1 MQAKEFINYIKNP
14 NSLEK
19 NSVKELQK
27 LVNDFPYFQSAHLL
41 LSLASKKWDASVY
54 QKSLKKTA
62 IVVTNR
68 SHLFNLIQQ
77 FEISNTVI
85 EDSDHQKL
93 VVEEVLEPIDSTKEL
108 NILKATE
115 LLIENSDSE
124 ISETEFQQKTKPNA
138 EEVLENEIAKQ
149 VVSAIVEKQMFNLSD
164 TQLVFNQNKEPEN
177 FTDWLRLIQK
187 SNKQL
192 SAENI
197 LEKNIN
203 SKDIYN
209 HIKTRL
215 EKSKII
221 TQESALNKKLKNLAL
236 IDKIIE
242 KSPGQIKIKDDQKFY
257 SPEQNAKESL
267 LENEHLVSETLAKI
281 YALQG
286 SVNKAVRA
294 YEILSLKF
302 PQKSAYFASLIQK
315 LKNN

>member
-85 EDSDHQKL
+85 EDSDHQRL

-149 VVSAIVEKQMFNLSD
+149 VVGAIVEKQMLNLSD

-197 LEKNIN
+197 LDTNTDN
-203 SKDIYN
+203 NTD
-209 HIKTRL
+209 IKTRL

-242 KSPGQIKIKDDQKFY
+242 NSPGQIKIKDDQKFY
-257 SPEQNAKESL
+257 SPEHNAKESL

>member
-19 NSVKELQK
+19 NSVKDLQK

-68 SHLFNLIQQ
+68 SHLFNLIQKVD
-77 FEISNTVI
+77 ISNIVI

-149 VVSAIVEKQMFNLSD
+149 LVGAIVEKQMFNLSD
-164 TQLVFNQNKEPEN
+164 TQLLFKQNKEPET

-197 LEKNIN
+197 LDTNIEN
-203 SKDIYN
+203 NTD
-209 HIKTRL
+209 IKTRL
-215 EKSKII
+215 EKGKII
-221 TQESALNKKLKNLAL
+221 TQESALSKKLKNLAL

-242 KSPGQIKIKDDQKFY
+242 NSPGQIKIKDDQKFY
-257 SPEQNAKESL
+257 SPEHNAKESL

>member
-124 ISETEFQQKTKPNA
+124 ILETGIQQKTKPNA
-138 EEVLENEIAKQ
+138 EDVLENEIAKQ
-149 VVSAIVEKQMFNLSD
+149 VVGAIVEKQMLNLSD

-197 LEKNIN
+197 LDTNTENN
-203 SKDIYN
+203 TD
-209 HIKTRL
+209 IKTRL

-242 KSPGQIKIKDDQKFY
+242 NSPGQIKIKDDQKFY
-257 SPEQNAKESL
+257 SPEHNAKESL

>member
-19 NSVKELQK
+19 NSVKDLQK

-85 EDSDHQKL
+85 EDFDHQKL

-124 ISETEFQQKTKPNA
+124 ITETEFQQKTKPNA

-149 VVSAIVEKQMFNLSD
+149 VVGAIVEKQMLNLSD

-197 LEKNIN
+197 LDIN
-203 SKDIYN
+203 TDN
-209 HIKTRL
+209 NTDIKTRL
-215 EKSKII
+215 EKGKII

-242 KSPGQIKIKDDQKFY
+242 NSPGQIKIKDDQKFY
-257 SPEQNAKESL
+257 SPEHNAKESL

>member
-19 NSVKELQK
+19 ESVKELQK

-68 SHLFNLIQQ
+68 SHLFNLIQKVD
-77 FEISNTVI
+77 ISNIVI

-124 ISETEFQQKTKPNA
+124 ILETGIQQKTKPNA
-138 EEVLENEIAKQ
+138 EDVLENEIAKQ
-149 VVSAIVEKQMFNLSD
+149 VVGAIVEKQMFNLSD
-164 TQLVFNQNKEPEN
+164 TQLLFKQNKEPET

-197 LEKNIN
+197 LDTNTENN
-203 SKDIYN
+203 TD
-209 HIKTRL
+209 IKTRL

-242 KSPGQIKIKDDQKFY
+242 NSPGQIKIKDDQKFY
-257 SPEQNAKESL
+257 SPEHNAKESL

>member
-77 FEISNTVI
+77 FEISNSVI
-85 EDSDHQKL
+85 EDFDHQKL

-124 ISETEFQQKTKPNA
+124 ILETGIQQKTKPNA
-138 EEVLENEIAKQ
+138 EDVLENEIAKQ
-149 VVSAIVEKQMFNLSD
+149 VVGAIVEKQMFNLSD
-164 TQLVFNQNKEPEN
+164 TQLLFKQNKEPET

-197 LEKNIN
+197 LEVNTEN
-203 SKDIYN
+203 NTD
-209 HIKTRL
+209 IKTRL
-215 EKSKII
+215 EKGKII

-242 KSPGQIKIKDDQKFY
+242 NSPGQIKIKDDQKFY
-257 SPEQNAKESL
+257 SPEHNAKESL

>member
-85 EDSDHQKL
+85 EDSYHQRL

-124 ISETEFQQKTKPNA
+124 ITETEFQQKTKPNA

-197 LEKNIN
+197 LDVNTENN
-203 SKDIYN
+203 TD
-209 HIKTRL
+209 IKTRL
-215 EKSKII
+215 EKGKII
-221 TQESALNKKLKNLAL
+221 NQESALNKKLKNLAL

>member
-124 ISETEFQQKTKPNA
+124 ISETGIQQKTKPNA
-138 EEVLENEIAKQ
+138 EDVLENEIAKQ
-149 VVSAIVEKQMFNLSD
+149 VVGAIVEKQMFNLSD
-164 TQLVFNQNKEPEN
+164 TQLVFKQNKEPEN

-197 LEKNIN
+197 LDTNTENN
-203 SKDIYN
+203 TD
-209 HIKTRL
+209 IKTRL

-242 KSPGQIKIKDDQKFY
+242 NSPGQIKIKDDQKFY
-257 SPEQNAKESL
+257 SPEHNAKESL

>member
-124 ISETEFQQKTKPNA
+124 ISETGIQQKTKPNA
-138 EEVLENEIAKQ
+138 EDVLENEIAKQ
-149 VVSAIVEKQMFNLSD
+149 VVGAIVEKQMFNLSD
-164 TQLVFNQNKEPEN
+164 TQLLFKQNKEPET

-197 LEKNIN
+197 LDTNTENN
-203 SKDIYN
+203 TD
-209 HIKTRL
+209 IKTRL
-215 EKSKII
+215 EKGKII

-242 KSPGQIKIKDDQKFY
+242 NSPGQIKIKDDQKFY
-257 SPEQNAKESL
+257 SPEHNAKESL

>member
-124 ISETEFQQKTKPNA
+124 ILETGIQQKTKPNA

-149 VVSAIVEKQMFNLSD
+149 VVGAIVEKQMLNLSD
-164 TQLVFNQNKEPEN
+164 TQLVFNQNKEPET

-197 LEKNIN
+197 LEVNTEN
-203 SKDIYN
+203 NTD
-209 HIKTRL
+209 IKTRL
-215 EKSKII
+215 EKGKII

-242 KSPGQIKIKDDQKFY
+242 NSPGQIKIKDDQKFY
-257 SPEQNAKESL
+257 SPEHNAKESL

>member
-85 EDSDHQKL
+85 EDSDHQRL

-149 VVSAIVEKQMFNLSD
+149 VVGAIVEKQMLNLSD

-197 LEKNIN
+197 LDIN
-203 SKDIYN
+203 TDN
-209 HIKTRL
+209 NTDIKTRL
-215 EKSKII
+215 EKGKII

-257 SPEQNAKESL
+257 SPEHNAKESL

>member
-19 NSVKELQK
+19 DSVKELQK

-77 FEISNTVI
+77 FDLSNSVI

-93 VVEEVLEPIDSTKEL
+93 AVEEVLEPVDSTKEL

-138 EEVLENEIAKQ
+138 EEVLESEIAKQ
-149 VVSAIVEKQMFNLSD
+149 VVSAIVEKQMNNLSD
-164 TQLVFNQNKEPEN
+164 TQLFVKQNKEPEN

-197 LEKNIN
+197 LDTNTENN
-203 SKDIYN
+203 TD
-209 HIKTRL
+209 IKTRL
-215 EKSKII
+215 EKGKII
-221 TQESALNKKLKNLAL
+221 NQESALNKKLKNLAL

-242 KSPGQIKIKDDQKFY
+242 NSPGQIKIKDDQKFY
-257 SPEQNAKESL
+257 SPEHNAKESL

>member
-124 ISETEFQQKTKPNA
+124 ITETEFQQKTKPNA

-149 VVSAIVEKQMFNLSD
+149 VVVAIVEKQMLNLSD

-197 LEKNIN
+197 LDIN
-203 SKDIYN
+203 TDN
-209 HIKTRL
+209 NTDIKTRL
-215 EKSKII
+215 EKGKII

-257 SPEQNAKESL
+257 SPEHNAKESL

>member
-1 MQAKEFINYIKNP
+1 MQAKKFINYIKNP

-19 NSVKELQK
+19 DSVKELQK

-85 EDSDHQKL
+85 EDSYHQKL

-115 LLIENSDSE
+115 LLMENSDSE
-124 ISETEFQQKTKPNA
+124 ITETEFQQKTKPNA

-164 TQLVFNQNKEPEN
+164 TQFLFKQNKEPET

-187 SNKQL
+187 SNKQI

-197 LEKNIN
+197 LDTNTE
-203 SKDIYN
+203 YN
-209 HIKTRL
+209 TDIKTRL
-215 EKSKII
+215 EKGKII
-221 TQESALNKKLKNLAL
+221 NQESALNKKLKNLAL

-242 KSPGQIKIKDDQKFY
+242 NSPGQIKIKDDQKFY
-257 SPEQNAKESL
+257 SPEHYAKESL

>member
-19 NSVKELQK
+19 DSVKELQK

-77 FEISNTVI
+77 FDLSNSVI
-85 EDSDHQKL
+85 DDSVNQKL
-93 VVEEVLEPIDSTKEL
+93 AVEEVLEPIDSTKEL

-138 EEVLENEIAKQ
+138 EEVLESEIAKQ
-149 VVSAIVEKQMFNLSD
+149 VVSAIVEKQMNNLYD
-164 TQLVFNQNKEPEN
+164 TQLLFKQNKEPEN

-197 LEKNIN
+197 LDTNTENN
-203 SKDIYN
+203 TD
-209 HIKTRL
+209 IKTRL
-215 EKSKII
+215 EKGKII
-221 TQESALNKKLKNLAL
+221 NQESALNKKLKNLAL

-242 KSPGQIKIKDDQKFY
+242 NSPGQIKIKDDQKFY
-257 SPEQNAKESL
+257 SPEHNAKESL

>member
-124 ISETEFQQKTKPNA
+124 ITETEFQQKTKPNA

-197 LEKNIN
+197 LDANTENN
-203 SKDIYN
+203 SD
-209 HIKTRL
+209 IKTRL
-215 EKSKII
+215 EKGKII
-221 TQESALNKKLKNLAL
+221 NQESALNKKLKNLAL

-242 KSPGQIKIKDDQKFY
+242 NSPGQIKIKDDQKFY
-257 SPEQNAKESL
+257 SPEHNAKESL

>member
-149 VVSAIVEKQMFNLSD
+149 VVGAIVEKQMLNLSD

-197 LEKNIN
+197 LDTNTDN
-203 SKDIYN
+203 NTD
-209 HIKTRL
+209 IKTRL

-242 KSPGQIKIKDDQKFY
+242 NSPGQIKIKDDQKFY
-257 SPEQNAKESL
+257 SPEHNAKESL

>member
-124 ISETEFQQKTKPNA
+124 ITETEFQQKTKPNA

-149 VVSAIVEKQMFNLSD
+149 VVGAIVEKQMLNLSD
-164 TQLVFNQNKEPEN
+164 TQLVFNQNKEPGN

-197 LEKNIN
+197 LDTNTENN
-203 SKDIYN
+203 TD
-209 HIKTRL
+209 IKTRL
-215 EKSKII
+215 EKGKII

-257 SPEQNAKESL
+257 SPEHNAKESL

>member
-77 FEISNTVI
+77 FEISNSVI
-85 EDSDHQKL
+85 EDSYHQKL

-124 ISETEFQQKTKPNA
+124 ITETEFQQKTKPNA

-197 LEKNIN
+197 LDVNTENN
-203 SKDIYN
+203 TD
-209 HIKTRL
+209 IKTRL
-215 EKSKII
+215 EKGKII
-221 TQESALNKKLKNLAL
+221 NQESALNKKLKNLAL

>member
-68 SHLFNLIQQ
+68 SHLFNLIQKVD
-77 FEISNTVI
+77 ISNIVI
-85 EDSDHQKL
+85 EDSNHQKL
-93 VVEEVLEPIDSTKEL
+93 VVEEVLEPTDSTKEL

-124 ISETEFQQKTKPNA
+124 IPETGIQQKTKPNA
-138 EEVLENEIAKQ
+138 EDVLENEIAKQ
-149 VVSAIVEKQMFNLSD
+149 VVGAIVEKQMFNLSD
-164 TQLVFNQNKEPEN
+164 TQLVFKQNKEPEN

-197 LEKNIN
+197 LDTNTENN
-203 SKDIYN
+203 TD
-209 HIKTRL
+209 IKTRL
-215 EKSKII
+215 EKGKII

-242 KSPGQIKIKDDQKFY
+242 NSPGQIKIKDDQKFY

>member
-85 EDSDHQKL
+85 EDSYHQKL

-124 ISETEFQQKTKPNA
+124 ITETEFQQKTKPNA

-197 LEKNIN
+197 LDIN
-203 SKDIYN
+203 TDN
-209 HIKTRL
+209 NTDIKTRL
-215 EKSKII
+215 EKGKII

>member
-85 EDSDHQKL
+85 EDSYHQKL

-124 ISETEFQQKTKPNA
+124 ITETEFQQKTKPNA

-197 LEKNIN
+197 LDTNTDN
-203 SKDIYN
+203 NTD
-209 HIKTRL
+209 IKTRL

-242 KSPGQIKIKDDQKFY
+242 NSPGQIKIKDDQKFY
-257 SPEQNAKESL
+257 SPEHNAKESL

>member
-85 EDSDHQKL
+85 EDFDHQKL

-124 ISETEFQQKTKPNA
+124 ISETEFQQKTKPSA

-149 VVSAIVEKQMFNLSD
+149 VVGAIVEKQMFNLSD

-197 LEKNIN
+197 LDVNTDN
-203 SKDIYN
+203 NTD
-209 HIKTRL
+209 IKTRL
-215 EKSKII
+215 EKGKII

-257 SPEQNAKESL
+257 SPEHNAKESL

>member
-19 NSVKELQK
+19 DSVKELQK

-68 SHLFNLIQQ
+68 SHLFNLIQKVD
-77 FEISNTVI
+77 ISNIVI

-149 VVSAIVEKQMFNLSD
+149 VVGAIVEKQMFNLSD
-164 TQLVFNQNKEPEN
+164 TQFLFKQNKEPET

-197 LEKNIN
+197 LDTNIEN
-203 SKDIYN
+203 NTD
-209 HIKTRL
+209 IKTRL
-215 EKSKII
+215 EKGKII

-242 KSPGQIKIKDDQKFY
+242 NSPGQIKIKDDQKFY
-257 SPEQNAKESL
+257 SPEHNAKESL
-267 LENEHLVSETLAKI
+267 LEKEHLVSETLAKI

>member
-85 EDSDHQKL
+85 EDFDHQKL

-124 ISETEFQQKTKPNA
+124 ITETEFQQKTKPNA

-197 LEKNIN
+197 LDTNTENN
-203 SKDIYN
+203 SD
-209 HIKTRL
+209 IKTRL

-221 TQESALNKKLKNLAL
+221 NQESALNKKLKNLAL

-242 KSPGQIKIKDDQKFY
+242 NSPGQIKIKDDQKFY

>member
-149 VVSAIVEKQMFNLSD
+149 VVGAIVEKQMFNLSD

-197 LEKNIN
+197 LDIN
-203 SKDIYN
+203 TDN
-209 HIKTRL
+209 NTDIKTRL
-215 EKSKII
+215 EKGKII

-257 SPEQNAKESL
+257 SPEHNAKESL

>member
-124 ISETEFQQKTKPNA
+124 ITETEFQQKTKPNA

-197 LEKNIN
+197 LDANIENN
-203 SKDIYN
+203 SD
-209 HIKTRL
+209 IKTRL
-215 EKSKII
+215 EKGKII
-221 TQESALNKKLKNLAL
+221 NQESALNKKLKNLAL

-242 KSPGQIKIKDDQKFY
+242 NSPGQIKIKDDQKFY
-257 SPEQNAKESL
+257 SPEHNAKESL

>member
-77 FEISNTVI
+77 FEISNSVI

-93 VVEEVLEPIDSTKEL
+93 VVEEVLEPVDSTKEL

-138 EEVLENEIAKQ
+138 EEVLESEIAKQ
-149 VVSAIVEKQMFNLSD
+149 VVSAIVEKQMNNLSD
-164 TQLVFNQNKEPEN
+164 TQLFVKQNKEPEN

-192 SAENI
+192 STENI
-197 LEKNIN
+197 LDTNTENN
-203 SKDIYN
+203 TD
-209 HIKTRL
+209 IKTRL
-215 EKSKII
+215 EKGKII
-221 TQESALNKKLKNLAL
+221 NQESALNKKLKNLAL

-242 KSPGQIKIKDDQKFY
+242 NSPGQIKIKDDQKFY
-257 SPEQNAKESL
+257 SPEHNAKESL

>member
-19 NSVKELQK
+19 ESVKELQK

-85 EDSDHQKL
+85 EDSYNQKL

-124 ISETEFQQKTKPNA
+124 ITETEFQQKTKPNA

-197 LEKNIN
+197 LDIN
-203 SKDIYN
+203 TDN
-209 HIKTRL
+209 NTDIKTRL
-215 EKSKII
+215 EKGKII

>member
-19 NSVKELQK
+19 DSVKELQK

-77 FEISNTVI
+77 FEISNSVI

-93 VVEEVLEPIDSTKEL
+93 AVEEVLEHLDSTKEL

-138 EEVLENEIAKQ
+138 EEVLESEIAKQ
-149 VVSAIVEKQMFNLSD
+149 VVSAIVEKQMNNLSD
-164 TQLVFNQNKEPEN
+164 TQLFVKQNKEPEN

-197 LEKNIN
+197 LDTNTENN
-203 SKDIYN
+203 TD
-209 HIKTRL
+209 IKTRL
-215 EKSKII
+215 EKGKII
-221 TQESALNKKLKNLAL
+221 NQESALNKKLKNLAL

-242 KSPGQIKIKDDQKFY
+242 NSPGQIKIKDDQKFY
-257 SPEQNAKESL
+257 SPEHNAKESL

>member
-19 NSVKELQK
+19 ESVKELQK

-77 FEISNTVI
+77 FDLSNSVI

-124 ISETEFQQKTKPNA
+124 ILETGIQQKTKPNA
-138 EEVLENEIAKQ
+138 EDVLENEIAKQ
-149 VVSAIVEKQMFNLSD
+149 VVGAIVEKQMFNLSD
-164 TQLVFNQNKEPEN
+164 TQLLFKQNKEPEN

-197 LEKNIN
+197 LDTNTENN
-203 SKDIYN
+203 TD
-209 HIKTRL
+209 IKTRL
-215 EKSKII
+215 EKGKII

-242 KSPGQIKIKDDQKFY
+242 NSPGQIKIKDDQKFY
-257 SPEQNAKESL
+257 SPEHNAKESL

>member
-68 SHLFNLIQQ
+68 SHLFNLIQKID
-77 FEISNTVI
+77 ISNIVI

-93 VVEEVLEPIDSTKEL
+93 VVEEVLEHTDSTKEL

-124 ISETEFQQKTKPNA
+124 ISETGIQQKNKPNA
-138 EEVLENEIAKQ
+138 EDVLENEIAKQ
-149 VVSAIVEKQMFNLSD
+149 VVGAIVEKQMFNLSD
-164 TQLVFNQNKEPEN
+164 TQLLFKQNKEPET

-197 LEKNIN
+197 LEVNTEN
-203 SKDIYN
+203 NTD
-209 HIKTRL
+209 IKTRL
-215 EKSKII
+215 EKGKII

-242 KSPGQIKIKDDQKFY
+242 NSPGQIKIKDDQKFY
-257 SPEQNAKESL
+257 SPEHNAKESL

>member
-19 NSVKELQK
+19 ESVKELQK

-124 ISETEFQQKTKPNA
+124 ISETGIQQKTKPNA
-138 EEVLENEIAKQ
+138 EDVLENEIAKQ
-149 VVSAIVEKQMFNLSD
+149 VVGAIVEKQMFNLSD
-164 TQLVFNQNKEPEN
+164 TQLLFKQNKEPET

-197 LEKNIN
+197 LDTNTENN
-203 SKDIYN
+203 TD
-209 HIKTRL
+209 IKTRL
-215 EKSKII
+215 EKGKII

-242 KSPGQIKIKDDQKFY
+242 NSPGQIKIKDDQKFY
-257 SPEQNAKESL
+257 SPEHNAKESL

>member
-19 NSVKELQK
+19 ESVKELQK

-77 FEISNTVI
+77 FDLSNSVI

-93 VVEEVLEPIDSTKEL
+93 AVEEVLEPVDSTKEL

-138 EEVLENEIAKQ
+138 EEVLESEIAKQ

-164 TQLVFNQNKEPEN
+164 TQFLFKQNKEPET

-187 SNKQL
+187 SNKQI

-197 LEKNIN
+197 LDTNTENN
-203 SKDIYN
+203 TD
-209 HIKTRL
+209 IKTRL
-215 EKSKII
+215 EKGKII
-221 TQESALNKKLKNLAL
+221 NQESALNKKLKNLAL

-242 KSPGQIKIKDDQKFY
+242 NSPGQIKIKDDQKFY
-257 SPEQNAKESL
+257 SPEHNAKESL

>member
-124 ISETEFQQKTKPNA
+124 ILETGIQQKTKPNA
-138 EEVLENEIAKQ
+138 EDVLENEIAKQ
-149 VVSAIVEKQMFNLSD
+149 VVGAIVEKQMFNLSD
-164 TQLVFNQNKEPEN
+164 TQLVFKQNKEPET

-197 LEKNIN
+197 LDTNIEN
-203 SKDIYN
+203 NTD
-209 HIKTRL
+209 IKTRL
-215 EKSKII
+215 EKGKII

-242 KSPGQIKIKDDQKFY
+242 NSPGQIKIKDDQKFY
-257 SPEQNAKESL
+257 SPEHNAKESL

>member
-85 EDSDHQKL
+85 EDSYHQKL

-124 ISETEFQQKTKPNA
+124 ITETEFQQKTKPNA

-197 LEKNIN
+197 LDIN
-203 SKDIYN
+203 TDN
-209 HIKTRL
+209 NTDIKTRL
-215 EKSKII
+215 EKGKII

-257 SPEQNAKESL
+257 SPEHNAKESL

>member
-19 NSVKELQK
+19 DSVKELQK

-124 ISETEFQQKTKPNA
+124 ILETGIQQKTKPNA
-138 EEVLENEIAKQ
+138 EDVLENEIAKQ
-149 VVSAIVEKQMFNLSD
+149 VVAAIVEKQMFNLSD
-164 TQLVFNQNKEPEN
+164 TQLLFKQNKEPET

-197 LEKNIN
+197 LDTNIEN
-203 SKDIYN
+203 NTD
-209 HIKTRL
+209 IKTRL
-215 EKSKII
+215 EKGKII

-242 KSPGQIKIKDDQKFY
+242 NSPGQIKIKDDQKFY
-257 SPEQNAKESL
+257 SPEHNAKESL

>member
-19 NSVKELQK
+19 ESVKELQK

-124 ISETEFQQKTKPNA
+124 ITETEFQQKTKPNA
-138 EEVLENEIAKQ
+138 QEVLENEIAKQ

-197 LEKNIN
+197 LDTYIENN
-203 SKDIYN
+203 SD
-209 HIKTRL
+209 IKTRL
-215 EKSKII
+215 EKGKII
-221 TQESALNKKLKNLAL
+221 NQESALNKKLKNLAL

-242 KSPGQIKIKDDQKFY
+242 NSPGQIKIKDDQKFY
-257 SPEQNAKESL
+257 SPEHNAKESL

>member
-19 NSVKELQK
+19 DSVKDLQK

-124 ISETEFQQKTKPNA
+124 ILETGIQQKTKPNA
-138 EEVLENEIAKQ
+138 EDVLENEIAKQ
-149 VVSAIVEKQMFNLSD
+149 VVGAIVEKQMFNLSD
-164 TQLVFNQNKEPEN
+164 TQLLFKQNKEPET

-197 LEKNIN
+197 LDTNTENN
-203 SKDIYN
+203 TD
-209 HIKTRL
+209 IKTRL
-215 EKSKII
+215 EKGKII

-242 KSPGQIKIKDDQKFY
+242 NSPGQIKIKDDQKFY
-257 SPEQNAKESL
+257 SPEHNAKESL

>member
-85 EDSDHQKL
+85 EDSYHQKL

-124 ISETEFQQKTKPNA
+124 ITETEFQQKTKPNA

-197 LEKNIN
+197 LDVNTDN
-203 SKDIYN
+203 NTD
-209 HIKTRL
+209 IKTRL
-215 EKSKII
+215 EKGKII